1 MVDSILGFLL
11 AVFGA
16 FQLQLGVAYTEQIIH
31 RLLGMFTRE
40 QLQETISQEMS
51 AGSRVL
57 EKFLRILRLLAQQT
71 GSSFKTLLP
80 NIISFCLDQIHPLI
94 AEVHFVVLSLFVLH
108 VLLGFEFYLD
118 RLHMKE
124 AYKASTENSL
134 ELIELS
140 SINKVSLA

>member
-1 MVDSILGFLL
+1 VKPSYNFFFNFPNYIFFFTFLSPLADVVDSILGFLL

-31 RLLGMFTRE
+31 RLLGMFTQE

-80 NIISFCLDQIHPLI
+80 NIINFCLDQIHPLI
-94 AEVHFVVLSLFVLH
+94 AEVSYGLFVY
-108 VLLGFEFYLD
+108 FSF
-118 RLHMKE
+118 
-124 AYKASTENSL
+124 
-134 ELIELS
+134 
-140 SINKVSLA
+140 

>member
-31 RLLGMFTRE
+31 RLLGMFTQN
-40 QLQETISQEMS
+40 QLQETIAQELS

-80 NIISFCLDQIHPLI
+80 NIINFCLDQIYPLI
-94 AEVHFVVLSLFVLH
+94 AEVSFFSNCLQFLILIFSNFNLYNIQSSLLFFLSVLPQIS
-108 VLLGFEFYLD
+108 
-118 RLHMKE
+118 R
-124 AYKASTENSL
+124 
-134 ELIELS
+134 
-140 SINKVSLA
+140 VSFLNCFTNFF

>member
-1 MVDSILGFLL
+1 MQRDHKLAKSRKNLQSKANRYLANVYLSDVVDSILGFLL

-108 VLLGFEFYLD
+108 VLL
-118 RLHMKE
+118 
-124 AYKASTENSL
+124 
-134 ELIELS
+134 
-140 SINKVSLA
+140 